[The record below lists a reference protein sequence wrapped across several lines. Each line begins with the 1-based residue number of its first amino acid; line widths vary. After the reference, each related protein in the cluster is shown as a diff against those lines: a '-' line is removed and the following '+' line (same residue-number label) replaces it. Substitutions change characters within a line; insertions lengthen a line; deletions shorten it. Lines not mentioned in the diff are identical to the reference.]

1 MDHPLVGR
9 DAELEL
15 LRGWVDDA
23 SSGRGRVVQVGG
35 EAGVGKSALVAT
47 VVDEARTQGLRV
59 LVGRTTEAEGAPPN
73 WPWLQILDRLGARP
87 MLEGPAGADPDSE
100 QFTRA
105 EAVVSVLLGEP
116 GVIVIED
123 AHRADPA
130 SLRLLA
136 RLGDAVA
143 DAPVA
148 LIVTHRSEPVDRSPA
163 FDAVSESLGRVPGA
177 CRLDLAGIDRAAV
190 AGLLPAGL
198 DAATVERVWSAAN
211 GNPLLVG
218 ELGRHL
224 AAGATLATVPR
235 SVREGVARRLAR
247 RTPACIELVRFAAVA
262 GRTFPAGLLAT
273 ATGRPA
279 LQVLTD
285 LDEAVAASLV
295 EPTANVGVFRFVHA
309 LMRDAVLATM
319 GTAERSTRH
328 RDLALAVETYEPD
341 SDTRTLELARLW
353 EAASPLGDQ
362 TTAARW
368 CTRAGGVAERQL
380 AWEDA
385 ARFYQ
390 RALDLAGAQSTPL
403 HDHGRHLGAARALSH
418 CGELAEV
425 HAHCAQA
432 AAAARRAGR
441 PDLAAEAVLVLE
453 GRGSPGGDLQDEA
466 HIALDELPADAHH
479 LRSRLHAQLVNMAF
493 YTEPSTMEAQC
504 AAAEA
509 AAARA
514 GDPVAD
520 LAALRARNMLSY
532 GPEHAALRL
541 GLADR
546 LERAAAEARR
556 PSVGFWAPLW
566 RIDALVELGRLPDA
580 ATAVPDLRRAV
591 RAAGLPIARWH
602 QARTE
607 AALAQATAR
616 FDDAH
621 ALAVESRDLFA
632 RLEHP
637 LGATAMYLGVRLGI
651 ELHTGYTPETTDAW
665 LGVDVEAVTPF
676 LGDLPLVGSASVALA
691 AGDRDQ
697 ALRHYRRLPP
707 AAGWRTPPAIELQLL
722 ALRVQAAVALDVLD
736 DLPALY
742 DALLVHRRLHIG
754 SGGGIV
760 SYLGPVELWLGIV
773 AATRQEHD
781 RAVDHLIAA
790 AEAATAAGTPGFV
803 VHARTELAEALLAR
817 GGPGDQDAAR
827 AEAEGV
833 QADTGRLGMAP
844 FAARIERLLAAA
856 RPRPAPSGP
865 LSARELEVAALVARG
880 STNRQI
886 ATALF
891 ISERTAQ
898 NHVQHIL
905 TKLGLDNRT
914 QIATWHTAQ
923 QRP

>member
-1 MDHPLVGR
+1 MEHPLVGR

-15 LRGWVDDA
+15 LRGWVGHA
-23 SSGRGRVVQVGG
+23 SAGRGRVVLVSG
-35 EAGVGKSALVAT
+35 EAGVGKSALVAA
-47 VVDEARTQGLRV
+47 VADEARGEGLRV

-87 MLEGPAGADPDSE
+87 MLEGPAGADPESE

-105 EAVVSVLLGEP
+105 EAVLNLLVGEP

-163 FDAVSESLGRVPGA
+163 FDAVSESLGRVPGT
-177 CRLDLAGIDRAAV
+177 CRLDLAGVDRVAV
-190 AGLLPAGL
+190 AALLPAGL
-198 DAATVERVWSAAN
+198 DGGTVERVWSVAN

-224 AAGATLATVPR
+224 ATGATLATVPR

-247 RTPACIELVRFAAVA
+247 RAPACVELVRFAAVA
-262 GRTFPAGLLAT
+262 GRTFPTGLLAT

-279 LQVLTD
+279 IEVLTH
-285 LDEAVAASLV
+285 LDEAAAAALV
-295 EPTANVGVFRFVHA
+295 EPTATVGVFRFVHA
-309 LMRDAVLATM
+309 LVRDAVLATM
-319 GTAERSTRH
+319 GAAEQASRH
-328 RDLALAVETYEPD
+328 RDLALAVEAYEPD

-362 TTAARW
+362 ATAAQW
-368 CTRAGGVAERQL
+368 CTRAGEVAERQL

-385 ARFYQ
+385 ARFHR
-390 RALDLAGAQSTPL
+390 RALDLGGAHATPL
-403 HDHGRHLGAARALSH
+403 DDHRRHLGAARALSH

-425 HAHCAQA
+425 HAHCVQA
-432 AAAARRAGR
+432 ASAARRAGR

-453 GRGSPGGDLQDEA
+453 GRGSPGGELQYA
-466 HIALDELPADAHH
+466 AQAALDELPDDAHH
-479 LRSRLHAQLVNMAF
+479 LRARVHAQLVNMAF
-493 YTEPSTMEAQC
+493 YSEPSRMEAQC

-509 AAARA
+509 AAVRA
-514 GDPVAD
+514 GDPVAE

-556 PSVGFWAPLW
+556 PSVGLWAPLW
-566 RIDALVELGRLPDA
+566 RIDALIELGRVPEAVA
-580 ATAVPDLRRAV
+580 AIPDLRRAV

-602 QARTE
+602 LARTE

-621 ALAVESRDLFA
+621 ALAVEARDLFA
-632 RLEHP
+632 RIEHP

-665 LGVDVEAVTPF
+665 SGVDIETVAPF
-676 LGDLPLVGSASVALA
+676 LGDLPLVGSANVALA
-691 AGDRDQ
+691 SGDRDL
-697 ALRHYRRLPP
+697 ALRFYRRLPP
-707 AAGWRTPPAIELQLL
+707 ATGWRTPPAIILQLL
-722 ALRVQAAVALDVLD
+722 ALRVQAAVALDVLA

-742 DALLVHRRLHIG
+742 DALLAHRRLHIG
-754 SGGGIV
+754 SGGGVV

-773 AATRQEHD
+773 AAKRQEHD
-781 RAVDHLIAA
+781 LAVEHLTAA
-790 AEAATAAGTPGFV
+790 AGAATAAGTPGFV
-803 VHARTELAEALLAR
+803 VHARTELAEALYAR
-817 GGPGDQDAAR
+817 GRPGDADRAATEAR
-827 AEAEGV
+827 AAG
-833 QADTGRLGMAP
+833 ADASRLGMAP
-844 FAARIERLLAAA
+844 FAARIERLVAATQ
-856 RPRPAPSGP
+856 PRPDASL
-865 LSARELEVAALVARG
+865 LSPRELEVAALVAGGR
-880 STNRQI
+880 TNREI
-886 ATALF
+886 AAALY

-923 QRP
+923 QR

>member
-15 LRGWVDDA
+15 LRGWIDDA
-23 SSGRGRVVQVGG
+23 SSGRGRVVLVGG
-35 EAGVGKSALVAT
+35 EAGVGKSALVTA
-47 VVDEARTQGLRV
+47 VAEEARARGLRV

-87 MLEGPAGADPDSE
+87 LLEGPAGADPDSE

-105 EAVVSVLLGEP
+105 EAVVAVLVSEP

-136 RLGDAVA
+136 RLGDAVP
-143 DAPVA
+143 DVPVA
-148 LIVTHRSEPVDRSPA
+148 LVVTHRSEPVDRSPA
-163 FDAVSESLGRVPGA
+163 FDAVAESLGRVSGA
-177 CRLDLAGIDRAAV
+177 CRLDLAGVGRAAV

-198 DAATVERVWSAAN
+198 DAGTVERVWSVAN

-247 RTPACIELVRFAAVA
+247 RSPACIELIRFAAVA
-262 GRTFPAGLLAT
+262 GRTFSTRLVAT

-295 EPTANVGVFRFVHA
+295 EPTTTVGVFRFVHA
-309 LMRDAVLATM
+309 LVRDAVLATM
-319 GTAERSTRH
+319 GAAEQAARH
-328 RDLALAVETYEPD
+328 RDLALAVEACEAD
-341 SDTRTLELARLW
+341 GDGRTLELARLW

-362 TTAARW
+362 ATAAQW
-368 CTRAGGVAERQL
+368 CTRAGEVAERQL

-390 RALDLAGAQSTPL
+390 RALDLSGAHSTPL
-403 HDHGRHLGAARALSH
+403 DDHGRHLGAARALSH
-418 CGELAEV
+418 CGDLTEV
-425 HAHCAQA
+425 HAHCVRA
-432 AAAARRAGR
+432 AATARRAGR
-441 PDLAAEAVLVLE
+441 PDLVADAVLVLE
-453 GRGSPGGDLQDEA
+453 GRGSPGGDLWDAAQL
-466 HIALDELPADAHH
+466 ALDELPADAHH
-479 LRSRLHAQLVNMAF
+479 LRARLHAQLVNMAF
-493 YTEPSTMEAQC
+493 YSEPSAMEAQC

-514 GDPVAD
+514 DDPVAE

-532 GPEHAALRL
+532 GPEHATLRL

-556 PSVGFWAPLW
+556 PSVGLWAPLW
-566 RIDALVELGRLPDA
+566 RIDALVDLGRLPEA
-580 ATAVPDLRRAV
+580 VSAVPDLRRAV
-591 RAAGLPIARWH
+591 RAAGLPIGRWH

-621 ALAVESRDLFA
+621 ALAVEARDLFA
-632 RLEHP
+632 QLEHP

-665 LGVDVEAVTPF
+665 LGVDVGTVAPF
-676 LGDLPLVGSASVALA
+676 LGDLPLVASANVALA

-697 ALRHYRRLPP
+697 ALRFYRRLPP
-707 AAGWRTPPAIELQLL
+707 AAGWHTPPGIALQLL
-722 ALRVQAAVALDVLD
+722 ALRVQAAVALDAPA

-742 DALLVHRRLHIG
+742 DTLLVHRRLHVG
-754 SGGGIV
+754 GGGGIV

-773 AATRQEHD
+773 AAKREEHD
-781 RAVDHLIAA
+781 LAVEHLTSA
-790 AEAATAAGTPGFV
+790 AETATAAGTPGFV

-817 GGPGDQDAAR
+817 GEPGDV
-827 AEAEGV
+827 V
-833 QADTGRLGMAP
+833 QAVAHAQAVQTDAGRLGMAP
-844 FAARIERLLAAA
+844 FTARIERLLAAVQR
-856 RPRPAPSGP
+856 RPETGP
-865 LSARELEVAALVARG
+865 LSPRELEVAALVADGR
-880 STNRQI
+880 TNREI

-914 QIATWHTAQ
+914 QIAAWHMAQ
-923 QRP
+923 QRR